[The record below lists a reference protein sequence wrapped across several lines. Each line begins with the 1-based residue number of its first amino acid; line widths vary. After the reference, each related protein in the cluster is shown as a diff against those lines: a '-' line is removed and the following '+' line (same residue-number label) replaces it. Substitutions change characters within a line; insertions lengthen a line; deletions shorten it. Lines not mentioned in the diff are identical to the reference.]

1 MLARIKAKE
10 IGRIGGRLAAVLA
23 GSQFTVAAARVG
35 DHAKL
40 AGDCAGDSA
49 FHLAAALGQT
59 AWSMLDACLVG
70 QVVHGAG
77 AYLMSGSATARSRRS
92 PALSDTKSLAIP
104 CPSCFRSSRKCG
116 ACGCI

>member
-77 AYLMSGSATARSRRS
+77 AYLMSDSSDSTVQTVAGIIGHEVVGHLVSFVFQV
-92 PALSDTKSLAIP
+92 LS
-104 CPSCFRSSRKCG
+104 
-116 ACGCI
+116 